1 MDNSAGTHLNIK
13 RGQVM
18 EIPRIMIAAGSSG
31 SGKTTITC
39 GFLQALKNRG
49 LNAAS
54 FKCGPD
60 YIDPLFHKTIFKTP
74 SKNLDTFFTDPGTV
88 RYLMA
93 ETAVYA
99 DIAVIEGV
107 MGYYDGA
114 GIKTYAASSYEL
126 ADITD
131 TPVVFIVNA
140 HGMGLSVIPYI
151 KGFLEYKSGSGIKA
165 VILNGVSG
173 MVYKELKPLIE
184 ELGVTAAGYLPDMPE
199 YQFESRHLGLVMP
212 GGVLDIKDKINGL
225 ALRAEEY
232 IDIDKIL
239 SIAKSAPCMEVPPLE
254 IMPACNSGSVCIGV
268 AMDEAFCFYYED
280 NLQLLEKLG
289 ARLVYFSPLYDKEL
303 PEGIHGCIFGGGY
316 PELYLDILS
325 SNTTMLNS
333 VKKAL
338 TDKKM
343 PYIAECGGF
352 LYLHESMED
361 IKKHHSYKLAGVIPA
376 SASYKGKLQHFGYIT
391 LSPAGHLNGRSGYK
405 MAEGLK
411 AHEFHYYGSTD
422 NGKSFIAR
430 KPFRSTEWNCIHQ
443 QGQGFAGFPHLYF
456 YSNPDFAREFVE
468 KCSAYSFLCS
478 DS

>member
-1 MDNSAGTHLNIK
+1 
-13 RGQVM
+13 M

-39 GFLQALKNRG
+39 GLLQALKNRG
-49 LNAAS
+49 LSAAS

-60 YIDPLFHKTIFKTP
+60 YIDPAFHKTIFGTP
-74 SKNLDTFFTDPGTV
+74 SKNLDTFFADHCTV

-93 ETAVYA
+93 ETAIHA
-99 DIAVIEGV
+99 DISVIEGV

-114 GIKTYAASSYEL
+114 GIKTYMASSYEL
-126 ADITD
+126 ADVTN
-131 TPVVFIVNA
+131 TPVIFIVNA

-151 KGFLEYKSGSGIKA
+151 KGFLEYKTNSGIKA

-173 MVYKELKPLIE
+173 MVYNELEPLIE
-184 ELGVTAAGYLPDMPE
+184 ELGVTAAGYLPKMPE

-212 GGVLDIKDKINGL
+212 GEIQNIKEKIKGF
-225 ALRAEEY
+225 ALKIEEY
-232 IDIDKIL
+232 INIDKIL
-239 SIAKSAPCMEVPPLE
+239 SIARSAPHMEVQHLE
-254 IMPACNSGSVCIGV
+254 ILPACIPGKVRIGV

-280 NLQLLEKLG
+280 NLRLLEKLG
-289 ARLVYFSPLYDKEL
+289 AELVYFSPMYDKEL
-303 PEGIHGCIFGGGY
+303 PEDIHGYIFGGGY
-316 PELYLDILS
+316 PEFYLGTLS

-338 TDKKM
+338 ADRKM

-361 IKKHHSYKLAGVIPA
+361 IKKHHNYKLAGVIPA

-391 LSPAGHLNGRSGYK
+391 LSPAEYTGSRSSYK
-405 MAEGLK
+405 MARGLK

-430 KPFRSTEWNCIHQ
+430 KPFRNTEWECIHQ

-456 YSNPDFAREFVE
+456 YSNPDFAREFVG
-468 KCSAYSFLCS
+468 KCLAYSLLCN